1 MQTAQNCRS
10 HLSTTANYPPRP
22 RLAVGTLHRRVGG
35 GEQREIL
42 VVITSEDTT
51 RLPPTGAENVTKLTT
66 YIFGWF
72 VKIFSA
78 RIVL

>member
-22 RLAVGTLHRRVGG
+22 RPRLRPAVGTLHRRVGG
-35 GEQREIL
+35 GEIL
-42 VVITSEDTT
+42 VVITSEDTA
-51 RLPPTGAENVTKLTT
+51 RLPPTGAENVTN
-66 YIFGWF
+66 IFGWF

-78 RIVL
+78 KIVL